1 MSDIGCV
8 RRLCVVVLAFL
19 LALVLGGVVARGQD
33 LGIKAPPQSAP
44 VAIVNAMVHPVS
56 GPVIE
61 RGYVLFDGGTIR
73 TIGSMDR
80 VPVFEGKTVVV
91 EGKGKH
97 VYPGLIAAYTRLGLV
112 EIAAVRASTDTNEVG
127 AVTPEARAIAAVN
140 PDSTFLPVTR
150 KNGVLIAATFP
161 QGGLIA
167 GRAGVLRLDGWTWE
181 EMAVVQDAGVYVQWP
196 MMRVVNMWWT
206 KTSEQDQRKEI
217 ARQLGV
223 VREAFTLAR
232 AYAARRAVDASTPV
246 DVRWEAMR
254 GVFATSEGGAQRP
267 AEKATFVYA
276 ADYDQI
282 AAAVELA
289 REFGLRLVIVGGHES
304 LLAAD
309 ILTRQKVP
317 VILTCV
323 MDLPRRDDAPYDELY
338 TLPAQLKAAGVRFCI
353 TSSDQ
358 PAHERNLPYAAA
370 MASAHGLDHDA
381 ALRAVTIDAAGILG
395 IADRY
400 GSLEVGKSATL
411 LVTTGDPLLVETNV
425 EEAYIDGRKID
436 LNSKQEDLARKYRE
450 KYRQGRDAAKDGAK
464 P

>member
-8 RRLCVVVLAFL
+8 RGLCVVVLWF
-19 LALVLGGVVARGQD
+19 VLGGVVARGQD
-33 LGIKAPPQSAP
+33 LGIKAPPQSVP
-44 VAIVNAMVHPVS
+44 VAIVNATVHPVS

-73 TIGSMDR
+73 TIGSMDQE
-80 VPVFEGKTVVV
+80 PVFEGKTVVV
-91 EGKGKH
+91 EGKGKY

-127 AVTPEARAIAAVN
+127 AVTPEARAIVAVN

-254 GVFATSEGGAQRP
+254 GVFATSGGGAQRP

-309 ILTRQKVP
+309 ILTREKVP

-338 TLPAQLKAAGVRFCI
+338 TLPAQLTAAGVRFCI

-381 ALRAVTIDAAGILG
+381 ALRAVTIDAAEILG

-425 EEAYIDGRKID
+425 QEAYIDGRKID

-450 KYRQGRDAAKDGAK
+450 KYRQEMDAAKYGAK